1 MRIDHRRIQN
11 RAGIRNHRHLHA
23 GTNARVQTD
32 HTLMTSWS
40 GQKQILQIGTENAN
54 SLCFGTLAQASKQ
67 IPLNGSQTL
76 NAPAPAHN
84 TCQPNVSRASQV
96 FDAVGTRNEFLT
108 RMHGKRFLFLS
119 KKHLYRQKPFL
130 TAAEHSKRSVR
141 RHGFDRF
148 IVVKIVAVLG
158 CCRISLLF
166 RHNLAHQIRLLPEE
180 FAQFFEHIGVFIE
193 NFSQDVPSTVK
204 CSTYVGHPLVRV
216 DKCLGFR
223 FGIAQ
228 RVFPQ

>member
-1 MRIDHRRIQN
+1 
-11 RAGIRNHRHLHA
+11 
-23 GTNARVQTD
+23 
-32 HTLMTSWS
+32 MTSWS
-40 GQKQILQIGTENAN
+40 GQKQILQIGTENTD
-54 SLCFGTLAQASKQ
+54 SLCLGTLAQASKQ
-67 IPLNGSQTL
+67 ISLNGSQTL

-96 FDAVGTRNEFLT
+96 FDAVSTRDEFLT
-108 RMHGKRFLFLS
+108 RMYGKRFLFLS

-148 IVVKIVAVLG
+148 IVVKIVAVLS